1 VKNVFLHGTLSE
13 TVYCNQSMGF
23 VDPSQPDRVCRLNKS
38 PYGVK
43 QEPRAWYSRFTT
55 YLLTLG
61 FVEAK
66 SDNSLFIFRH
76 GTDTVYLLLYVDDN
90 VITVSSTALL
100 QYTISAPKR
109 EFSMKD
115 LGPLHNFLGVSIQHQ
130 ADGLFLTEHQFA
142 LDILERAGMVDCKLV
157 LMPID
162 MQVKVSTAS
171 GPSVADLTQFRSL
184 TEALQYQT
192 FTRLDLVY
200 TV

>member
-1 VKNVFLHGTLSE
+1 
-13 TVYCNQSMGF
+13 MGF

-38 PYGVK
+38 PYEVK
-43 QEPRAWYSRFTT
+43 QEPRAWYNRFTT

-76 GTDTVYLLLYVDDN
+76 GTDMVYLLLYVDDN
-90 VITVSSTALL
+90 VITVSSTSLL
-100 QYTISAPKR
+100 QYTISALKR

-171 GPSVADLTQFRSL
+171 GPPVADMTQFRSL